1 MKRSI
6 LFSILLALSMG
17 LAQAAPPERMN
28 YQGVLRDAADK
39 PLSGTYTMVFRFYN
53 AASGGNLL
61 LTDTHTDGAAVT
73 VSGGLFNAL
82 LGDGALTAGAYASLG
97 EVFANESDVYLEVQ
111 VIDETLTPRIRVAS
125 AGYALNSARLDGRP
139 AGGFIDTSAVTQTKA
154 GDLALGDLTVAGN
167 DIFFDGGSKIV
178 STPGNLQL
186 RNNGPTD
193 DIVLIAGSSWHNG
206 RLTMYGSGKWEL
218 RAANGIFEFMQG
230 SSNDPIARLTADGSL
245 SLGGELSAGNVP
257 LAMPSG
263 PLNLYVNASTGDD
276 DNDGLTPATAKQTI
290 QAAVNVVPVVSTGP
304 ATIHIADGTYHESVF
319 IERRFFWPGSAWPQI
334 TLLGNEASPQ
344 SVVLDGQGTL
354 SEGVLV
360 LGIAA
365 IRGIEV
371 TNYTEEGFEVD
382 FGYMIVDNCR
392 VINNVNRP
400 DPHWNGG
407 IAIYTAGAS
416 ISNTV
421 IANNGYHGIEI
432 EGGWFNVEVA
442 DLEITGN
449 GGDGLYLN
457 SSGSLDSDG
466 SLVIQD
472 NGGIGVVASDGASV
486 DLNGRADLTIQSNTG
501 GSMQA
506 SYHSTI
512 RGYGSGTVGTCVATT
527 QSICEP

>member
-1 MKRSI
+1 
-6 LFSILLALSMG
+6 
-17 LAQAAPPERMN
+17 
-28 YQGVLRDAADK
+28 
-39 PLSGTYTMVFRFYN
+39 
-53 AASGGNLL
+53 
-61 LTDTHTDGAAVT
+61 
-73 VSGGLFNAL
+73 
-82 LGDGALTAGAYASLG
+82 
-97 EVFANESDVYLEVQ
+97 
-111 VIDETLTPRIRVAS
+111 
-125 AGYALNSARLDGRP
+125 
-139 AGGFIDTSAVTQTKA
+139 
-154 GDLALGDLTVAGN
+154 
-167 DIFFDGGSKIV
+167 
-178 STPGNLQL
+178 
-186 RNNGPTD
+186 
-193 DIVLIAGSSWHNG
+193 
-206 RLTMYGSGKWEL
+206 
-218 RAANGIFEFMQG
+218 
-230 SSNDPIARLTADGSL
+230 
-245 SLGGELSAGNVP
+245 
-257 LAMPSG
+257 
-263 PLNLYVNASTGDD
+263 
-276 DNDGLTPATAKQTI
+276 
-290 QAAVNVVPVVSTGP
+290 
-304 ATIHIADGTYHESVF
+304 
-319 IERRFFWPGSAWPQI
+319 
-334 TLLGNEASPQ
+334 
-344 SVVLDGQGTL
+344 
-354 SEGVLV
+354 